1 MTGRAHTTQ
10 AGFSLIE
17 VLVAMV
23 LLATI
28 VSGLATVTA
37 QWLPNW
43 SRGFAYVQRSDMLA
57 RGVERAVADLTAAE
71 YVPLGSGDS
80 ARPLFTGSALSVT
93 FVRSA
98 LGPNTKPGLEIVQ
111 LAAIAGRDGA
121 ELVRRRGRFTPQ
133 GSDAGAN
140 RLPPLG
146 DPVVL
151 LRAPLGVTFSYA
163 GADRKWKDSW
173 RDRKRLPRAVRI
185 LVRDSASQQILP
197 ISTAVTLHVDGA
209 PACQDGGKGGGC
221 GGEKGA
227 APAATTPAAN
237 AAAGDGAAAQ

>member
-1 MTGRAHTTQ
+1 MTRSRPAAE

-43 SRGFAYVQRSDMLA
+43 SRGFAGVQRSDLLT
-57 RGVERAVADLTAAE
+57 RGIERAVADLAAAE
-71 YVPLGSGDS
+71 FVPLGGDG
-80 ARPLFTGSALSVT
+80 ARPLFAGSALTVT

-111 LAAIAGRDGA
+111 LVARAGRDGA
-121 ELVRRRGRFTPQ
+121 ELVRRRARFVPH
-133 GSDAGAN
+133 GPDAGASQ
-140 RLPPLG
+140 LPPLG

-151 LRAPLGVTFSYA
+151 LPARFAVTFSYA

-173 RDRKRLPRAVRI
+173 HVGKRLPRAVRI
-185 LVRDSASQQILP
+185 LVRDRTTQQILP
-197 ISTAVTLHVDGA
+197 VSTAVTLHIDGA
-209 PACQDGGKGGGC
+209 PACQDGENGGGC
-221 GGEKGA
+221 GDESGA
-227 APAATTPAAN
+227 TPPAETTTAGTASTGNGATS
-237 AAAGDGAAAQ
+237 Q